1 MWKVLRGRGAADG
14 QRLLDAP
21 NRRDGTA
28 LQPGAFCKAHRAFAR
43 VDEQGNVTENGVLYG
58 RLRMLCSAGRVNEA
72 ENLLFERLD
81 APGGENFLPAAL
93 QFYQDIQKWEDAALE
108 QAGFSRTEIWD
119 GLAGV
124 RARLQSARMERS
136 ENA

>member
-1 MWKVLRGRGAADG
+1 MASDYLMRQIEEMARLCSRVL
-14 QRLLDAP
+14 
-21 NRRDGTA
+21 
-28 LQPGAFCKAHRAFAR
+28 FAKHTEPLP
-43 VDEQGNVTENGVLYG
+43 VFDEQGNVTENGVLYG
-58 RLRMLCSAGRVNEA
+58 RLRMLCSTGRVNEA

>member
-1 MWKVLRGRGAADG
+1 MASDYLMRQIEEMARLCSQVLFVKHTEP
-14 QRLLDAP
+14 LP
-21 NRRDGTA
+21 V
-28 LQPGAFCKAHRAFAR
+28 F
-43 VDEQGNVTENGVLYG
+43 DEQGNVTENGVLYG
-58 RLRMLCSAGRVNEA
+58 RLRMLCSTGRVNEA